1 MAHDTG
7 SKVAEPKRQSSKAT
21 FGKIKGMNFNQRKK
35 RAARAAA
42 DGLGVHAMLVTHLPD
57 VRYLCGFTGSNAAL
71 VLADGR
77 ALLFTDGRYT
87 AQAKAEAVSTK
98 VVIATKPAVV
108 AACEWMETARVGR
121 CGFDAAHTTVAGLEL
136 MRKAVSA
143 KARRGMFIALGPV
156 VARLREIKDADE
168 IAKMRAAAQLGCEL
182 FEGILSYLETGLTEA
197 EVAATLEYAARLAGA
212 EAMSFETIVASGERS
227 ALPHGRA
234 TPAKLPKRGFVT
246 LDFGVILD
254 GYSSDMTRTVHMG
267 KAMPG
272 ERDVYDS
279 VLEAQEAAVAA
290 VAPGVTAGEVDEA
303 ARSVLRRVKLDQY
316 FSHSTGHGVGLEIH
330 EGPRLAAKQTQV
342 LEQGMVITV
351 EPGVYMPGRFGLRI
365 EDMVLVTAKGGEIL
379 TPSVKAWIEL

>member
-1 MAHDTG
+1 
-7 SKVAEPKRQSSKAT
+7 
-21 FGKIKGMNFNQRKK
+21 MNFKLRK
-35 RAARAAA
+35 RRAAA
-42 DGLGVHAMLVTHLPD
+42 AAKSAGVDGLLVTHLPD

-71 VLADGR
+71 VLVGGR
-77 ALLFTDGRYT
+77 AVLFTDGRYT
-87 AQAKAEAVSTK
+87 GQVKAEAVGTR
-98 VVIATKPAVV
+98 VVIATKPAVT
-108 AACEWMETARVGR
+108 AACEWIASAKVRR
-121 CGFDAAHTTVAGLEL
+121 CGFDAAHTTVAALEA
-136 MRKAVSA
+136 MRKALPA
-143 KARRGMFIALGPV
+143 KVRRAMFVAVGSL
-156 VARLREIKDADE
+156 VARMREVKDAEE
-168 IAKMRAAAQLGCEL
+168 ITRMRAAARVGCEL
-182 FEGILSYLETGLTEA
+182 FEGMLTYLEAGLTEI
-197 EVAATLEYAARLAGA
+197 EAAASLEYAARLAGA
-212 EAMSFETIVASGERS
+212 EGMSFDTIVASGVRS

-234 TPAKLPKRGFVT
+234 TTAKLPKRGFVT

-254 GYSSDMTRTVHMG
+254 GYCSDMTRTVHMG

-330 EGPRLAAKQTQV
+330 EGPRLAAKQKQI
-342 LEQGMVITV
+342 LEQGMVITI

-365 EDMVLVTAKGGEIL
+365 EDMVLVTAKGGEVL